1 MLCDVCCP
9 VPCVLCRVCCHRTL
23 MVKYITHNILECCL
37 VLCIICIYY
46 DQYVLVRGFLLRL
59 LDSLPRHFL
68 IQSGCQMAPH
78 GRERVENTIITL
90 DACWNAMPACQL
102 VLPSSTDGL
111 QTFRLFYTG
120 MKSFCFRLYRLCR
133 KLNCNTSEHFH

>member
-37 VLCIICIYY
+37 VLYNMY
-46 DQYVLVRGFLLRL
+46 LLRSVCTCTRVPSAPPRL
-59 LDSLPRHFL
+59 LDTAFPHSVR
-68 IQSGCQMAPH
+68 CQMAPH
-78 GRERVENTIITL
+78 GRERVENKIITL
-90 DACWNAMPACQL
+90 DACWNAMPPCQL

-111 QTFRLFYTG
+111 QTFRLFYSG